1 MRRQSSAFEI
11 KPAKPWNTNQGP
23 STNVRRQS
31 SAFELAAI
39 KKELP
44 QQPFHRTTNRA
55 SLKNRNSSVKDLVKK
70 LEVVQQP
77 QSESKSQKSAN
88 WVEVALFAPKAKN
101 RRFLIIIFLM
111 DAE

>member
-11 KPAKPWNTNQGP
+11 KPAKPWNNQVQ

-39 KKELP
+39 KNELP
-44 QQPFHRTTNRA
+44 QPFHRTSNRA

-88 WVEVALFAPKAKN
+88 WVEVALFASKAKN
-101 RRFLIIIFLM
+101 
-111 DAE
+111 

>member
-77 QSESKSQKSAN
+77 QSESKSPKKVQF
-88 WVEVALFAPKAKN
+88 WVEVARTAKN
-101 RRFLIIIFLM
+101 
-111 DAE
+111 